1 MSYCLKKILRLKRN
15 GIDLQRKEVNII
27 MGDIADKI
35 EGIGPSYENKLITV
49 GIKTI
54 EDLQQMNIDKT
65 SEKTGISQKLLRTWQ
80 SMAIL
85 QQIEG
90 IGSQFSE
97 VLVKMGIT
105 NIETLMQSNPEEI
118 QVKIEE
124 YQKTGIIP
132 NTATI
137 EEIRGWQET
146 ATQIIKTQMG
156 RPPKIPDEV
165 SKVWETMTCR
175 GMRNYYEKL
184 GHPCMWF
191 SQFGPFHAYDVNV
204 EDAMSGETGYVGA
217 VYAGRRY
224 QIPELLSGCRKAPI
238 MSVGLNP
245 NLRAVTDPQRIYPFF
260 DDIQQ
265 YAKHFRYR
273 TTYKYSIEDTD
284 YETHFDATLGDAV
297 FKEKEPINLFKEYVS
312 MYKEYEKI
320 LNTFASRVGVTDS
333 KLCLGEDVSYYN
345 FVACHSPRWNM
356 DTETEEGIIQECYH
370 SRRFFLKQLIQS
382 MPRVIMI
389 FGKSVMRSFVKNF
402 YNTFEEDNIP
412 DTDETYSVILSKNNY
427 VMRIS
432 GERVRVIFSPHPT
445 GARPWYIR
453 LDAMAKIVDA
463 LSEEYQRGSLIYDED
478 IRHFKRTGGSCK
490 FCDNDTFFIGRC
502 NYTGFFEKEDT
513 RPTEEISGER
523 QVIAD
528 ELEAS
533 GK

>member
-1 MSYCLKKILRLKRN
+1 
-15 GIDLQRKEVNII
+15 
-27 MGDIADKI
+27 MGEIADKI
-35 EGIGPSYENKLITV
+35 EGLGPTYENKLISA

-54 EDLQQMNIDKT
+54 EDLRQMNIDKI
-65 SEKTGISQKLLRTWQ
+65 SEKTGISKKLLRKWQ
-80 SMAIL
+80 SMALL

-90 IGSQFSE
+90 VDSQFSE
-97 VLVKMGIT
+97 ALVKMGIT
-105 NIETLMQSNPEEI
+105 DLGTLTQSNPSEI

-124 YQKTGIIP
+124 YQKSGIIP
-132 NTATI
+132 SVTTI
-137 EEIRGWQET
+137 EEIRQWQET
-146 ATQIIKTQMG
+146 ATQIIKALAE

-165 SKVWETMTCR
+165 STVWETMTCR
-175 GMRNYYEKL
+175 GMRNYYEKKD
-184 GHPCMWF
+184 HPCKWF

-204 EDAMSGETGYVGA
+204 EDTMSGETGYVGA

-260 DDIQQ
+260 DDIMQ

-273 TTYKYSIEDTD
+273 TTYKYSIKDSD
-284 YETHFDATLGDAV
+284 YDKHYNPELGDAV
-297 FKEKEPINLFKEYVS
+297 FKEEKPISLHKEYVS
-312 MYKEYEKI
+312 MYREYEKI
-320 LNTFASRVGVTDS
+320 LNSFASRIGVTDS

-345 FVACHSPRWNM
+345 FVACHSPRWDM
-356 DTETEEGIIQECYH
+356 DTKTEEGIIQECYH

-389 FGKSVMRSFVKNF
+389 FGKPVMRSFVKNF
-402 YNTFEEDNIP
+402 YNMFETDNVP
-412 DTDETYSVILSKNNY
+412 DPDETYSVILSKNNY
-427 VMRIS
+427 VMRIG

-445 GARPWYIR
+445 GARPWYVR
-453 LDAMAKIVDA
+453 LDALTKIVDA
-463 LSEEYQRGSLIYDED
+463 LSEEYERGGLVYDEEVK
-478 IRHFKRTGGSCK
+478 HFKRTKGSCK

-502 NYTGFFEKEDT
+502 SYLGHFEEEDT
-513 RPTEEISGER
+513 RSTEEISAER
-523 QVIAD
+523 QVVVD